1 MPFPVS
7 DHCDGTRFFNPV
19 GPGPRGFSDLWKWQR
34 ERARGSA
41 TAWPESVPPAPPVK
55 LPASVAANEVAVTFI
70 GHATFVLQFAGCTV
84 LTDPV
89 FASHAGP
96 FNLFGPRRVCPPALR
111 LGELPRIDFVVLSH
125 NHYDHLDIAAL
136 RWLSRHRQPRF
147 VVPLGLKAWLGARG
161 VANVVELDWWD
172 STGTGAGLEIT
183 GTPAMHWSSRTPWD
197 RCLTLWGGYWL
208 RTPAGSLYFA
218 GDTAWGSHFAAIQA
232 RLGSPAVSLLPI
244 GAYEPR
250 WFMESVHMNPAEA
263 VNAHLALD
271 SRHSVAMHFGTFCL
285 TDEGIDAPARE
296 LARAR
301 ADRNV
306 PANAFTV
313 PAIGGTQLLPLA

>member
-1 MPFPVS
+1 V
-7 DHCDGTRFFNPV
+7 
-19 GPGPRGFSDLWKWQR
+19 
-34 ERARGSA
+34 
-41 TAWPESVPPAPPVK
+41 
-55 LPASVAANEVAVTFI
+55 
-70 GHATFVLQFAGCTV
+70 
-84 LTDPV
+84 
-89 FASHAGP
+89 
-96 FNLFGPRRVCPPALR
+96 
-111 LGELPRIDFVVLSH
+111 
-125 NHYDHLDIAAL
+125 
-136 RWLSRHRQPRF
+136 
-147 VVPLGLKAWLGARG
+147 
-161 VANVVELDWWD
+161 
-172 STGTGAGLEIT
+172 
-183 GTPAMHWSSRTPWD
+183 
-197 RCLTLWGGYWL
+197 
-208 RTPAGSLYFA
+208 YFA
-218 GDTAWGSHFAAIQA
+218 GDSGWGSHFATIQT
-232 RLGSPAVSLLPI
+232 RLGSPAVSILPI